1 MATKI
6 AIKNQILTSFGGIF
20 YIADEYRRLFFH
32 MIDRSLGL
40 RSKFTGYQYSEILSA
55 LTMVY
60 FCGGDHLED
69 ITRLGNDFRLR
80 PNSHI
85 PSSDTI
91 AGGLKEPAEDNLV
104 YTSDSVNSYSYNAC
118 EKLNNL
124 LLDSLGKGMLR
135 TKRMYEA
142 TNPPFGA
149 KCRR

>member
-69 ITRLGNDFRLR
+69 ITRLGADLRLH
-80 PNSHI
+80 PHSHI
-85 PSSDTI
+85 PVESSSDVVTI
-91 AGGLKEPAEDNLV
+91 TGYGSSTLIKLSNCFFPSLSSPTILV
-104 YTSDSVNSYSYNAC
+104 T
-118 EKLNNL
+118 
-124 LLDSLGKGMLR
+124 
-135 TKRMYEA
+135 
-142 TNPPFGA
+142 
-149 KCRR
+149 